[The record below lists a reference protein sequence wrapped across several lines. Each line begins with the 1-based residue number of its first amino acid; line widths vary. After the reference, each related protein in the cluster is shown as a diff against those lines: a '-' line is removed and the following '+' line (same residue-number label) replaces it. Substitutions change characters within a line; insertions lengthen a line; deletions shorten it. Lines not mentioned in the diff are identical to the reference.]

1 MILIFKPTNK
11 KTNEQNKS
19 AELYPRLNINFLKVI
34 VIVLGLAIFS
44 MISIIVLKLLRGD
57 LNKNNTVFTNTSEDF
72 HSEYILEL
80 PNIKSIKSVA
90 LDNGN
95 ILIFTEDNL
104 SSSLIAITKNNKIK
118 IIKLQNSNV
127 VKFNKLK

>member
-1 MILIFKPTNK
+1 MNNK
-11 KTNEQNKS
+11 KTNDQNKS

-34 VIVLGLAIFS
+34 VIVLGLAIFV
-44 MISIIVLKLLRGD
+44 MISIIVFKILRGD
-57 LNKNNTVFTNTSEDF
+57 LNKNNTEFTNTSDDF
-72 HSEYILEL
+72 HSKYILEL

-90 LDNGN
+90 LDNEN

-104 SSSLIAITKNNKIK
+104 SSSLINITKNNKIK

>member
-1 MILIFKPTNK
+1 MNNK
-11 KTNEQNKS
+11 KTNDQNKS

-44 MISIIVLKLLRGD
+44 MISIIIFKILRGD
-57 LNKNNTVFTNTSEDF
+57 LNKNNTEFTNTSDDF
-72 HSEYILEL
+72 HSEYTLEL
-80 PNIKSIKSVA
+80 PNIKSIKSIA
-90 LDNGN
+90 LDNEN
-95 ILIFTEDNL
+95 ILIFSEDNL
-104 SSSLIAITKNNKIK
+104 SSSLITITKNNKIK

>member
-1 MILIFKPTNK
+1 MNNK
-11 KTNEQNKS
+11 KTNDQNKS

-34 VIVLGLAIFS
+34 VIVLGLAIFV
-44 MISIIVLKLLRGD
+44 MISIIVLKILRGD
-57 LNKNNTVFTNTSEDF
+57 LNKNNTVFTNTSDDF

-90 LDNGN
+90 LDNEN

-104 SSSLIAITKNNKIK
+104 SSSLITITKNNKIK

>member
-1 MILIFKPTNK
+1 MNNK
-11 KTNEQNKS
+11 KTDDQNKS

-44 MISIIVLKLLRGD
+44 MISIIVFKILRGD
-57 LNKNNTVFTNTSEDF
+57 LNKNNTEFTNTSDDF

-80 PNIKSIKSVA
+80 PNIKSIKSIA
-90 LDNGN
+90 LDNEN
-95 ILIFTEDNL
+95 ILIFSEDNL
-104 SSSLIAITKNNKIK
+104 SSSLITITKNNKIK

>member
-1 MILIFKPTNK
+1 MNNK
-11 KTNEQNKS
+11 KTDNQNKS

-34 VIVLGLAIFS
+34 VIVLGLAIFA
-44 MISIIVLKLLRGD
+44 MISIIVLKILSGD
-57 LNKNNTVFTNTSEDF
+57 LNKNNTEFTNTSYDF

-80 PNIKSIKSVA
+80 PNIKSIKSIA
-90 LDNGN
+90 LDNEN
-95 ILIFTEDNL
+95 ILIFSEDNL
-104 SSSLIAITKNNKIK
+104 SSSLITINKNNKIK

>member
-1 MILIFKPTNK
+1 MNNK
-11 KTNEQNKS
+11 KTNDQNKS

-34 VIVLGLAIFS
+34 VIVLGLAIFV
-44 MISIIVLKLLRGD
+44 MISIIVLKILRGD
-57 LNKNNTVFTNTSEDF
+57 LNKNNTVFTNTSDDF
-72 HSEYILEL
+72 YSEYILEL

-90 LDNGN
+90 LDNEN

-104 SSSLIAITKNNKIK
+104 SSSLITITKNNKIK

>member
-1 MILIFKPTNK
+1 MNNK
-11 KTNEQNKS
+11 KTNDQNKS

-44 MISIIVLKLLRGD
+44 MISIIVFKILRGD
-57 LNKNNTVFTNTSEDF
+57 LNKNNTEFTNTSDDF

-80 PNIKSIKSVA
+80 PNIKSIKSVD
-90 LDNGN
+90 LDNEN

-104 SSSLIAITKNNKIK
+104 SSSLITITKNNKIK

>member
-1 MILIFKPTNK
+1 MNNK
-11 KTNEQNKS
+11 KTNDQNKS

-34 VIVLGLAIFS
+34 VIVLGLAIFA
-44 MISIIVLKLLRGD
+44 MISIIVLKILRGD
-57 LNKNNTVFTNTSEDF
+57 LNKNNTEFTNTSDDF
-72 HSEYILEL
+72 HSKYILEL

-90 LDNGN
+90 LDNEN

-104 SSSLIAITKNNKIK
+104 SSSLITITKNNKIK

>member
-1 MILIFKPTNK
+1 MNNK
-11 KTNEQNKS
+11 KTNDQNKS
-19 AELYPRLNINFLKVI
+19 TEIYPRLNINFLKVI

-44 MISIIVLKLLRGD
+44 MISIIVFKILRGD
-57 LNKNNTVFTNTSEDF
+57 LNKNNTEFTNTSDDF

-80 PNIKSIKSVA
+80 PNIKSIKSIA
-90 LDNGN
+90 LDNEN
-95 ILIFTEDNL
+95 ILIFSEDNL
-104 SSSLIAITKNNKIK
+104 SSSLITITKNNKIK

>member
-1 MILIFKPTNK
+1 MNNK
-11 KTNEQNKS
+11 KTNDQNKS
-19 AELYPRLNINFLKVI
+19 AELYPKLNINFLKVI
-34 VIVLGLAIFS
+34 VIVLGLAIFA
-44 MISIIVLKLLRGD
+44 MISIIVLKILRGD
-57 LNKNNTVFTNTSEDF
+57 LNKNNTEFTNTSDDF

-80 PNIKSIKSVA
+80 PNIKSIKSIA
-90 LDNGN
+90 LDNEN

-104 SSSLIAITKNNKIK
+104 SSSLITITKNNKMK

>member
-1 MILIFKPTNK
+1 MNNK
-11 KTNEQNKS
+11 KTDDQNKS
-19 AELYPRLNINFLKVI
+19 TEIYPRLNINFLKVI
-34 VIVLGLAIFS
+34 VIVLGLAIFV
-44 MISIIVLKLLRGD
+44 MISIIVLKILRGD
-57 LNKNNTVFTNTSEDF
+57 LNKNNTEFTNTSDDF

-80 PNIKSIKSVA
+80 PNIKSIKSVS

-104 SSSLIAITKNNKIK
+104 SSSLITITKNNKIK

>member
-1 MILIFKPTNK
+1 MNNK
-11 KTNEQNKS
+11 KTNDQNKS

-34 VIVLGLAIFS
+34 VIVLGLAIFV
-44 MISIIVLKLLRGD
+44 MISIIVLKILRGD

-90 LDNGN
+90 LDNEN

-104 SSSLIAITKNNKIK
+104 SSSLINITKNNKIK

>member
-1 MILIFKPTNK
+1 MNNK
-11 KTNEQNKS
+11 KTDDQNKS

-34 VIVLGLAIFS
+34 VIVLGLAIFA
-44 MISIIVLKLLRGD
+44 MISIIVLKILRGD
-57 LNKNNTVFTNTSEDF
+57 LNKNNTEFTNTSDDF

-80 PNIKSIKSVA
+80 PNIKSIKSIA
-90 LDNGN
+90 LDNEN
-95 ILIFTEDNL
+95 ILIFSEDNL
-104 SSSLIAITKNNKIK
+104 SSSLITITKSNKIK

>member
-1 MILIFKPTNK
+1 MNNK
-11 KTNEQNKS
+11 KTNDQNKS

-44 MISIIVLKLLRGD
+44 MISIIVFKILRGD
-57 LNKNNTVFTNTSEDF
+57 LNKNITEFTNTSDDF

-80 PNIKSIKSVA
+80 PNIKSIKSIA
-90 LDNGN
+90 LDNEN
-95 ILIFTEDNL
+95 ILIFSEDNL
-104 SSSLIAITKNNKIK
+104 SSSLITITKNNKIK

>member
-1 MILIFKPTNK
+1 MNNK
-11 KTNEQNKS
+11 KTNDQNKS

-34 VIVLGLAIFS
+34 VIVLGLAIFV
-44 MISIIVLKLLRGD
+44 MIFIIVLKILRGD
-57 LNKNNTVFTNTSEDF
+57 LNKNNTEFTNTSDDF

-80 PNIKSIKSVA
+80 PNIKSIKSIA
-90 LDNGN
+90 LDNEN
-95 ILIFTEDNL
+95 ILIFSEDNL
-104 SSSLIAITKNNKIK
+104 SSSLITITKNNKIK

>member
-1 MILIFKPTNK
+1 MNNK
-11 KTNEQNKS
+11 KTNDQNKS

-34 VIVLGLAIFS
+34 VIVLGLAIFI
-44 MISIIVLKLLRGD
+44 MISIIVLKILRGD
-57 LNKNNTVFTNTSEDF
+57 LNKNNTEFTNTSDDF

-80 PNIKSIKSVA
+80 PNIKSIKSIA
-90 LDNGN
+90 LDNEN
-95 ILIFTEDNL
+95 ILIFSEDNL
-104 SSSLIAITKNNKIK
+104 SSSLITITKNNKIK

>member
-1 MILIFKPTNK
+1 MTNK
-11 KTNEQNKS
+11 KTNDQNKS

-34 VIVLGLAIFS
+34 VIILGLAIFA
-44 MISIIVLKLLRGD
+44 MISIIVLKILRGD
-57 LNKNNTVFTNTSEDF
+57 LNKNNTEFTNTSDDF

-80 PNIKSIKSVA
+80 PNIKSIKSIA
-90 LDNGN
+90 LDNEN
-95 ILIFTEDNL
+95 ILIFSEDNL
-104 SSSLIAITKNNKIK
+104 SSSLITITKNNKIK

>member
-1 MILIFKPTNK
+1 MNNK
-11 KTNEQNKS
+11 KTNDQNKS

-44 MISIIVLKLLRGD
+44 MISIIVFKILRGD
-57 LNKNNTVFTNTSEDF
+57 LNKNNTEFTNTSDDF
-72 HSEYILEL
+72 HFEYILEL
-80 PNIKSIKSVA
+80 PDIKSIKSVA
-90 LDNGN
+90 LDNEN

-104 SSSLIAITKNNKIK
+104 SSSLITITKNNKIK

-127 VKFNKLK
+127 IKFNKLK

>member
-1 MILIFKPTNK
+1 MNNK
-11 KTNEQNKS
+11 KTNDQNKS

-34 VIVLGLAIFS
+34 VIVLGLAIFV
-44 MISIIVLKLLRGD
+44 MISIIVLKILRGD
-57 LNKNNTVFTNTSEDF
+57 LNKNNTEFTNTSDDF

-80 PNIKSIKSVA
+80 PNIKSIKSIA
-90 LDNGN
+90 LDNEN
-95 ILIFTEDNL
+95 ILIFSEDDL
-104 SSSLIAITKNNKIK
+104 SSSLITITKNNKIK

>member
-1 MILIFKPTNK
+1 MNNK
-11 KTNEQNKS
+11 KTNDQNKS

-44 MISIIVLKLLRGD
+44 MISIIVFKILRGD
-57 LNKNNTVFTNTSEDF
+57 LNKNNTEFTNTSDDF
-72 HSEYILEL
+72 HFEYILEL
-80 PNIKSIKSVA
+80 PNIKSIKSIA
-90 LDNGN
+90 LDNEN
-95 ILIFTEDNL
+95 ILIFSEDNL
-104 SSSLIAITKNNKIK
+104 SSSLITITKNNKIK

>member
-1 MILIFKPTNK
+1 MNNK
-11 KTNEQNKS
+11 KINDQNKS

-44 MISIIVLKLLRGD
+44 MISIIVFKILRGD
-57 LNKNNTVFTNTSEDF
+57 LNKNNTEFTNTSDDF

-80 PNIKSIKSVA
+80 PNIKSIKSIA
-90 LDNGN
+90 LDNEN
-95 ILIFTEDNL
+95 ILIFSEDNL
-104 SSSLIAITKNNKIK
+104 SSSLITITKNNKIK

>member
-1 MILIFKPTNK
+1 MNNK
-11 KTNEQNKS
+11 KTNDQNKS

-34 VIVLGLAIFS
+34 VIVLGLAIFV
-44 MISIIVLKLLRGD
+44 MISIIVFKILRGD
-57 LNKNNTVFTNTSEDF
+57 LNKNNTEFTNTSDDF

-90 LDNGN
+90 LDNEN
-95 ILIFTEDNL
+95 ILIFSEDNL
-104 SSSLIAITKNNKIK
+104 SSSLITITKNNKIK

>member
-1 MILIFKPTNK
+1 MNNK
-11 KTNEQNKS
+11 KTNDQNKS

-34 VIVLGLAIFS
+34 VIILGLAIFA
-44 MISIIVLKLLRGD
+44 MISIIVLKILRGD
-57 LNKNNTVFTNTSEDF
+57 LNKNNTEFINISDDF

-80 PNIKSIKSVA
+80 PNIKSIKSIA
-90 LDNGN
+90 LDNEN
-95 ILIFTEDNL
+95 ILIFSEDNL
-104 SSSLIAITKNNKIK
+104 SSSLITITKNNKIK

>member
-1 MILIFKPTNK
+1 MNNK
-11 KTNEQNKS
+11 KTNDKNKS

-44 MISIIVLKLLRGD
+44 MISIIVFKILRGD
-57 LNKNNTVFTNTSEDF
+57 LNKNNTEFTNTSDDF

-90 LDNGN
+90 LDNEN

-104 SSSLIAITKNNKIK
+104 SSSLINITKNNKIK

>member
-1 MILIFKPTNK
+1 MNNK
-11 KTNEQNKS
+11 KTNDQNKS

-34 VIVLGLAIFS
+34 VIVLGLAIFI
-44 MISIIVLKLLRGD
+44 MISIIVLKILRGD
-57 LNKNNTVFTNTSEDF
+57 LNKNNTEFTNTSDDF
-72 HSEYILEL
+72 HSEYILKL

-90 LDNGN
+90 FDNEN

-104 SSSLIAITKNNKIK
+104 SSSLITITKNNKIK

>member
-1 MILIFKPTNK
+1 MNNK
-11 KTNEQNKS
+11 KTNDQNKS

-44 MISIIVLKLLRGD
+44 MISIIVFKILRGD
-57 LNKNNTVFTNTSEDF
+57 LNKNNTEFTNTSDDF
-72 HSEYILEL
+72 YSEYILEI
-80 PNIKSIKSVA
+80 PNIKSIKSIA
-90 LDNGN
+90 LDNEN
-95 ILIFTEDNL
+95 ILILSEDNL
-104 SSSLIAITKNNKIK
+104 SSSLITITKNNKIK